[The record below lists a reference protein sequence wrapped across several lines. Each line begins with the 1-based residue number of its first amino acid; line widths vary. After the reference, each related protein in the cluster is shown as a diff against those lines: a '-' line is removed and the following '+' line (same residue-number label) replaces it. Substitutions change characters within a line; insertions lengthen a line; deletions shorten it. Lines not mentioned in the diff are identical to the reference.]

1 MDTDPR
7 LAVSHA
13 DTYCS
18 PHFHGLLLLLVV
30 EIRLIRSQNHLDVGY
45 NGIPGI
51 GFINNILNIYF
62 HEYYPRALQIA
73 QDMRELGGTD
83 RFVYTT
89 HPWLM
94 SLYLDCPPNMN
105 LSGIV
110 LQCPDEAAV
119 RGLSSVHRCAISSPR
134 SQIAAFKAG
143 VMQGDIVWHA
153 GPFNLQPENME
164 PTLFEAALGI
174 ADDINA
180 IFGFNKVRA

>member
-1 MDTDPR
+1 M
-7 LAVSHA
+7 
-13 DTYCS
+13 
-18 PHFHGLLLLLVV
+18 
-30 EIRLIRSQNHLDVGY
+30 
-45 NGIPGI
+45 
-51 GFINNILNIYF
+51 
-62 HEYYPRALQIA
+62 
-73 QDMRELGGTD
+73 
-83 RFVYTT
+83 YTT

-119 RGLSSVHRCAISSPR
+119 SGFDQCATLTYIRR

-180 IFGFNKVRA
+180 IFGFNKVSPWTNGFAFR

>member
-1 MDTDPR
+1 M
-7 LAVSHA
+7 
-13 DTYCS
+13 
-18 PHFHGLLLLLVV
+18 
-30 EIRLIRSQNHLDVGY
+30 QNHLDVGY

-62 HEYYPRALQIA
+62 QEYYPRALYIA
-73 QDMRELGGTD
+73 QEVREHGGTD

-119 RGLSSVHRCAISSPR
+119 SGLDQCDTSTYTSLTDRGIQGRSDAGGHRMACRAVQS
-134 SQIAAFKAG
+134 AAREHG
-143 VMQGDIVWHA
+143 
-153 GPFNLQPENME
+153 
-164 PTLFEAALGI
+164 
-174 ADDINA
+174 ADA
-180 IFGFNKVRA
+180 VRGRTWYRR

>member
-1 MDTDPR
+1 M
-7 LAVSHA
+7 
-13 DTYCS
+13 
-18 PHFHGLLLLLVV
+18 
-30 EIRLIRSQNHLDVGY
+30 QNHLDVGY

-62 HEYYPRALQIA
+62 QEYYPRALQIA
-73 QDMRELGGTD
+73 QEVRELGGTD

-119 RGLSSVHRCAISSPR
+119 SGLDQCDTSTYIRR

-180 IFGFNKVRA
+180 IFGFNKVSPWTNGFAFR